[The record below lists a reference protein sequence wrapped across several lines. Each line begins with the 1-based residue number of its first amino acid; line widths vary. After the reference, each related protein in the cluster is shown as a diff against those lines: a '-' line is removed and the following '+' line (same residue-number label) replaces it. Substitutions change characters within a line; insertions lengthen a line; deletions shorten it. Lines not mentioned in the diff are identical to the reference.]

1 MAFQLGG
8 MTLLVM
14 GAFIGALHLIHL
26 TGVM

>member
-14 GAFIGALHLIHL
+14 GSFIGVLHLIHL